1 MTRKRQVVDI
11 KREVTELPKRSVRD
25 ISSVLADNRVSGGS
39 GGGDGGGGD
48 GGGGD
53 GRAGKRRPLKK

>member
-48 GGGGD
+48 GRG
-53 GRAGKRRPLKK
+53 GKRRPLKK